1 MGPMKKVITAAAAAT
16 ALAGAAALAAPA
28 GPDTGTGA
36 SGGCGGG
43 CCVVAAS
50 APAPQGSGGAGMR
63 GRGMGGN
70 AADMR
75 SIHELLFS
83 HKSITRKVRQL
94 PNGVETVTTSTD
106 PQIAAKL
113 KEHVAAMYARMK
125 EGRLI
130 RGFDPL
136 FVALFQNADKIDFR
150 VTPLANGVLVVETSN
165 DPYVA
170 KLIQAH
176 AAAVDGFVKEGM
188 PAMHRTTPVSP
199 RSEGVKR

>member
-1 MGPMKKVITAAAAAT
+1 
-16 ALAGAAALAAPA
+16 
-28 GPDTGTGA
+28 
-36 SGGCGGG
+36 
-43 CCVVAAS
+43 
-50 APAPQGSGGAGMR
+50 MR
-63 GRGMGGN
+63 GRGIGGN

-75 SIHELLFS
+75 DIHELLFR
-83 HKSITRKVRQL
+83 HESITRKVRQL

-106 PQIAAKL
+106 PRIAAKL
-113 KEHVAAMYARMK
+113 KEHVAAMYTRMK

-150 VTPLANGVLVVETSN
+150 VTPLANGVLVVETSK

-170 KLIQAH
+170 RLIQAH

-188 PAMHRTTPVSP
+188 AAMHRTTPVAP
-199 RSEGVKR
+199 RREEAKR